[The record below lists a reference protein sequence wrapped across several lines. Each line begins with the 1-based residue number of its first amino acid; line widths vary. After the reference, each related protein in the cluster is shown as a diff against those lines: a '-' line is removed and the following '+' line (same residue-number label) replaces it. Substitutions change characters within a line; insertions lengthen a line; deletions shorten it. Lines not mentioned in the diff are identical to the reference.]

1 MVSFDRSN
9 NTGSIDVKMD
19 GSGLKVKSSFK
30 DKLKLFDK
38 VELKM
43 APFFKKN
50 SSNLLSK
57 YSLIN
62 LSPQQNRSKIYP
74 V

>member
-30 DKLKLFDK
+30 DKLFDK

-43 APFFKKN
+43 APFFKKIAPICCRN
-50 SSNLLSK
+50 
-57 YSLIN
+57 I
-62 LSPQQNRSKIYP
+62 R
-74 V
+74 

>member
-38 VELKM
+38 VELKKWLH
-43 APFFKKN
+43 FLKK
-50 SSNLLSK
+50 
-57 YSLIN
+57 
-62 LSPQQNRSKIYP
+62 
-74 V
+74 

>member
-43 APFFKKN
+43 APFFKKIAPIRCRN
-50 SSNLLSK
+50 
-57 YSLIN
+57 I
-62 LSPQQNRSKIYP
+62 R
-74 V
+74 